1 MQKERNALMKK
12 QLNSILDQLRSIRL
26 QNYGVVGYQKRCQD
40 IMLQDIPIE
49 LFELWYNPNIVS
61 FRNLSKNSKVSI
73 SEIDIYELSRLILN
87 EVYLL
92 TRLEIIFSSLLNTN
106 RKEDC

>member
-1 MQKERNALMKK
+1 
-12 QLNSILDQLRSIRL
+12 
-26 QNYGVVGYQKRCQD
+26 
-40 IMLQDIPIE
+40 E

-106 RKEDC
+106 RKEDF

>member
-1 MQKERNALMKK
+1 MKK
-12 QLNSILDQLRSIRL
+12 HLNSILEQLRSIRL
-26 QNYGVVGYQKRCQD
+26 QNYGVVGYQKHSQD

-73 SEIDIYELSRLILN
+73 SEIDIYELSRLILD

>member
-1 MQKERNALMKK
+1 MKK
-12 QLNSILDQLRSIRL
+12 HLKSILEQLRSIRL
-26 QNYGVVGYQKRCQD
+26 QNYGVVGYQKRSQD

-49 LFELWYNPNIVS
+49 LFELWYNPNIES